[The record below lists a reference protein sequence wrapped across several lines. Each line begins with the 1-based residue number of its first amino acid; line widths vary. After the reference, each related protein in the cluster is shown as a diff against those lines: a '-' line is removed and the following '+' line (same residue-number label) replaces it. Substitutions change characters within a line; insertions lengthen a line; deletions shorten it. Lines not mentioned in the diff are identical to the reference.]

1 MRYIKATVVL
11 LLFLSLKSVTFGQSK
26 KFERLLKNNLKE
38 SVPILRVS
46 EIESNADYLFL
57 DARETKEFQTSHI
70 EGAIPIGFD
79 FFDVQKIEQ
88 SYPNKTRPIIVYCS
102 IGVRSE
108 LVGEKLR
115 AAGYTNVYNLYGGIF
130 EWKNQSKQVVDSV
143 GVPTEK
149 VHTYSKEW
157 SRWLSNGEKIYED

>member
-1 MRYIKATVVL
+1 MANIKITGFL
-11 LLFLSLKSVTFGQSK
+11 LLFLSLANVTFGQSK
-26 KFERLLKNNLKE
+26 KFERLLKNNLKG

-46 EIESNADYLFL
+46 EIESNVDYVFF

-70 EGAIPIGFD
+70 KGAIPIGFD
-79 FFDVQKIEQ
+79 SFDVQIIEQ
-88 SYPNKTRPIIVYCS
+88 SYPNKTQQIIVYCS

-130 EWKNQSKQVVDSV
+130 EWKNQSNQVVDSI
-143 GVPTEK
+143 GVPTQK